1 MMGLKRKWALQ
12 FHALPIKFGAGKANV
27 TRLLQKTIQKT
38 ISGSTFVPF
47 SGQFRTEGRFHFWNH
62 FGFPPWMARIGPYI
76 TFSNRTRNP
85 EPNRVGPVFGSKN
98 GTILK
103 TKSGF
108 FSKHKRT
115 HFRKTGTDFAV
126 FSHTAGHQ
134 QVCIASFLNRSACK
148 LHKLISLLCKTCF

>member
-12 FHALPIKFGAGKANV
+12 FHALPINFGAGKANV

-85 EPNRVGPVFGSKN
+85 EPNRVEPVFGSKN
-98 GTILK
+98 GTIK
-103 TKSGF
+103 KICF
-108 FSKHKRT
+108 FQNTNEPTFEKQVRILRS
-115 HFRKTGTDFAV
+115 FPI
-126 FSHTAGHQ
+126 Q
-134 QVCIASFLNRSACK
+134 QVINKSA
-148 LHKLISLLCKTCF
+148 